1 MEEGSGLRVL
11 RASDPQL
18 LRALEGAV
26 RLGVPVLLEG
36 LGESLEP
43 ALEPL
48 LLRQTY
54 AQVGAGY
61 LAVQSQACQHI
72 CAAGMIGRPFGWRP
86 CWRSMGVA
94 APLVP
99 PA

>member
-1 MEEGSGLRVL
+1 MEERNGLRVL

-26 RLGVPVLLEG
+26 RLGAPVLLEG
-36 LGESLEP
+36 LSESLEP

-54 AQVGAGY
+54 TQVGGAGLWRLRRLP
-61 LAVQSQACQHI
+61 LAQLRVQPALFGLPF
-72 CAAGMIGRPFGWRP
+72 AGR
-86 CWRSMGVA
+86 
-94 APLVP
+94 
-99 PA
+99 